1 MTSEN
6 IMKVRIASLRCN
18 ANLSQQQLAMLL
30 SDITK
35 RTDMLSTAT
44 ISSWESGRRK
54 PSPSMIRAMSQL
66 FSVTE
71 NYIKGL
77 CDDPQ
82 SNEIKE
88 SVFNSKLLYPNT
100 NIEKIDANIISGFD
114 GMPLFVIFK
123 KMTHKDQWGI
133 YNDGM
138 AQIIM
143 RDFAI
148 KVNSPSID
156 SIYTFSPYIATK
168 PTLPL
173 TYKRLM
179 EVKQVWVTILSND
192 QQIRRMYDG
201 WYVHNETHTCLI
213 NRAGLTLP
221 YEGLNVSYYAFTK

>member
-18 ANLSQQQLAMLL
+18 ADLSQQQLAMLL

-35 RTDMLSTAT
+35 RSDMLSVAT

-77 CDDPQ
+77 SDDPK

-88 SVFNSKLLYPNT
+88 SVFDNKLLHPNT
-100 NIEKIDANIISGFD
+100 NIEKIDASIISGFD

-123 KMTHKDQWGI
+123 NMTHKDQWGI

-156 SIYTFSPYIATK
+156 SIYTFSPYVATK

-173 TYKRLM
+173 TYKRMM
-179 EVKQVWVTILSND
+179 EVTQVWVTILSND

-213 NRAGLTLP
+213 NRVGLTLP